1 MTSCRTCGKS
11 SPRLAGRLD
20 EDVAQCRPIDPEA
33 LAGAADVVFL
43 GLPHKAAMAV
53 TPGLLDA
60 GLRVIDLSADYRLT
74 DATLYENVYAT
85 PHTDQANL
93 GSAVYGLPEL
103 FRGDLAGATLVA
115 NPGCYPT
122 AAAIGIAP
130 LLTHSLVKPTGIVI
144 NASSGT
150 SGAGRAAKAATSF
163 LSVNEAYGP
172 YGVIGGHRH
181 QPEIAQT
188 LGRVAGLA
196 VDPLFVPHLLPLDVG
211 ILETIYLDP
220 ADDEVEEAELFAAFE
235 DSYGDEPFVRVR
247 SAEQALPNVKHVAGT
262 NFVDVTVRLVQDKVV
277 VVVAEDNLIKGASGQ
292 AVQNM
297 NLVFGLDE
305 TLGLV

>member
-1 MTSCRTCGKS
+1 M
-11 SPRLAGRLD
+11 
-20 EDVAQCRPIDPEA
+20 
-33 LAGAADVVFL
+33 
-43 GLPHKAAMAV
+43 
-53 TPGLLDA
+53 
-60 GLRVIDLSADYRLT
+60 
-74 DATLYENVYAT
+74 
-85 PHTDQANL
+85 
-93 GSAVYGLPEL
+93 
-103 FRGDLAGATLVA
+103 
-115 NPGCYPT
+115 
-122 AAAIGIAP
+122 
-130 LLTHSLVKPTGIVI
+130 
-144 NASSGT
+144 
-150 SGAGRAAKAATSF
+150 
-163 LSVNEAYGP
+163 NEAYGP

-247 SAEQALPNVKHVAGT
+247 SSEQALPNVKHVAGT
-262 NFVDVTVRLVQDKVV
+262 NFVDVTVRLVQGKVV

-292 AVQNM
+292 ALQNM
-297 NLVFGLDE
+297 NLIFGLDE